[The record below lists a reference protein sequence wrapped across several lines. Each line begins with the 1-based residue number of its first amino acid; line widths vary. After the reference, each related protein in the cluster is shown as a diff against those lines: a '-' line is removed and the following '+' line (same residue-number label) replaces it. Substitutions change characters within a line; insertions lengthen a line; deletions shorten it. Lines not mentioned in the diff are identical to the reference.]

1 MSFILSC
8 CCRSGLVFHSDHNN
22 FIRSVAKLLAQCDL
36 HSVSG
41 KQTFLDLN
49 LFITCHQDA
58 RLSTWST
65 VQQCAKCSSDVR
77 LLHGYQITSHPPL
90 DSNDTDAHNKYASVI
105 KRCILRL
112 LRPLISMI
120 FMIIMLHEELFF
132 FSHVY
137 VLEEK
142 LWSSLLWSKE
152 HSEHN
157 LHDFLPVFIL

>member
-1 MSFILSC
+1 MHKMFFWCEITPWLS
-8 CCRSGLVFHSDHNN
+8 DN
-22 FIRSVAKLLAQCDL
+22 F
-36 HSVSG
+36 
-41 KQTFLDLN
+41 
-49 LFITCHQDA
+49 
-58 RLSTWST
+58 
-65 VQQCAKCSSDVR
+65 
-77 LLHGYQITSHPPL
+77 PPAPPS
-90 DSNDTDAHNKYASVI
+90 SNDTDAHNKYANAI
-105 KRCILRL
+105 KKCIHRL

-137 VLEEK
+137 VLEEN